1 MAITIPAKRTGPKV
15 RTSAEECLDSIQMCE
30 QSVGTRYAWGR
41 GAILRRQKDCEAF
54 GVKVSFVEAKG

>member
-1 MAITIPAKRTGPKV
+1 MAITIPAQRTGPKV

-30 QSVGTRYAWGR
+30 QAVGTRHAWGR
-41 GAILRRQKDCEAF
+41 AAVLRLEKDCKTF